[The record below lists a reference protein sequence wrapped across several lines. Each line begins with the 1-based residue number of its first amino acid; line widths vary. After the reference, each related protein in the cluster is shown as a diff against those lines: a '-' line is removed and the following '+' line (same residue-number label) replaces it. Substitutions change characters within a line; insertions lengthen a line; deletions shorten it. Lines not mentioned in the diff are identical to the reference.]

1 MQDILQHAPQVISAY
16 LIYLVAVL
24 SPGPATMAIASAS
37 LGQGRRHGLA
47 IAAGIF
53 CGSMTWAFAAS
64 IGLATLLTHYA
75 HAVTALRILGG
86 LYLLY
91 LAWRAFRSAASAN
104 DPMMDKRSHL
114 GMRRTFLMGYAI
126 HLTNPKAIFAWLAI
140 ISVGLPPD
148 ATPAAVAIIVSGC
161 LLTGFIVFSGYA
173 LLFSTPG
180 ALAVY
185 RSARRYIDGA
195 LAVLFTSAGIK
206 LLIFR

>member
-1 MQDILQHAPQVISAY
+1 
-16 LIYLVAVL
+16 
-24 SPGPATMAIASAS
+24 
-37 LGQGRRHGLA
+37 
-47 IAAGIF
+47 
-53 CGSMTWAFAAS
+53 MTWALAAS
-64 IGLATLLTHYA
+64 VGLATLLAHYA
-75 HAVTALRILGG
+75 HSLTVMRILGG

-91 LAWRAFRSAASAN
+91 LAWRAFRSAASAT
-104 DPMMDKRSHL
+104 DPMTDKRSHF

-148 ATPAAVAIIVSGC
+148 ATPSAVAVIVSGC
-161 LLTGFIVFSGYA
+161 LLTGFIVFNGYA

-185 RSARRYIDGA
+185 QAARRYIDGA
-195 LAVLFTSAGIK
+195 LAILFTSAGIK